1 MAVNWGVIGAGGIAS
16 RRTIPEGITKAKNAR
31 LVAVMDVDATRI
43 KELGAKYKVRYY
55 TEEDELIK
63 DKEVQAVYIATP
75 VNLHYSQVV
84 KAANAGKHLLCE
96 KPLALTLK
104 ECEEMIKTC
113 KRNKVKLGLGFMMRF
128 HAYHKKAK
136 EMIKAGLLG
145 KIVLGRAQLSC
156 WYPEIKGAWRQDPK
170 LGGGG
175 SFIDMG
181 NHCIDLLEFILD
193 SRVKEVAC
201 FTDRLVQ
208 DYQVED
214 SATCILRF
222 ENGAQGIVDNF
233 FNIPDNSS
241 KNRLEIYGS
250 KGSILAEG
258 TIGQSAS
265 GEMTAYLEKE
275 EKGYDAKQKR
285 TTATS
290 EKVEVEPVNMY
301 KGEIGEFSDCIER
314 DLEPTISGEDGLSSQ
329 RVVLACYKSA
339 RTGKV
344 IRIIQ

>member
-1 MAVNWGVIGAGGIAS
+1 MPVNWGVIGAGGIAS
-16 RRTIPEGITKAKNAR
+16 RRTIPEGITKAKNAK
-31 LVAVMDVDATRI
+31 LVAVMDVNESKI
-43 KELGAKYKVRYY
+43 KEIGSEYHVRYY
-55 TEEDELIK
+55 TKEDELIK

-75 VNLHYSQVV
+75 VHLHHEQTI
-84 KAANAGKHLLCE
+84 KAANSGKHILCE

-104 ECEEMIKTC
+104 ECEEIIKAC
-113 KRNKVKLGLGFMMRF
+113 QKNKVKLGLGFMMRF
-128 HAYHKKAK
+128 HAHHKKAK
-136 EMIKAGLLG
+136 EMIRAGLLG

-156 WYPEIKGAWRQDPK
+156 WYPEIKGAWRQDAK

-181 NHCIDLLEFILD
+181 NHCIDLLEFILE

-233 FNIPDNSS
+233 FNIPDASS

-250 KGSILAEG
+250 KGSLLAEG
-258 TIGQSAS
+258 TIGQSAY
-265 GEMTAYLEKE
+265 GEMIAYLEKE

-285 TTATS
+285 SNATS
-290 EKVEVEPVNMY
+290 EKVEVQPINMY
-301 KGEIGEFSDCIER
+301 QSEIEEFSKCIEK
-314 DLEPTISGEDGLSSQ
+314 DLEPNISGEDGIWSQ
-329 RVVLACYKSA
+329 KVILACYESDKN
-339 RTGKV
+339 RKIV
-344 IRIIQ
+344 RL